1 MKHLFSLLFV
11 LGFMAIAIAQP
22 STVKEQPTSTYAIQ
36 LGVFEDN
43 VKQADFEAIRSYA
56 YIYKREGIVFVGGFL
71 TEESAEPIL
80 AKIKSR
86 GYEDA
91 FVAARSLKK
100 AKNVHIVQI
109 ATKNAGEP
117 LNWKAY
123 AKVGNLYTMPFG
135 SQVRV
140 VHGAY
145 DDIND
150 ARVKLKEIQNIGYKD
165 AFVKTVKDVQLNPV
179 TAFET
184 GNIDLTDY
192 EGAPSIASKSGQ
204 VPTSYSNAPPNSV
217 KRKSIIKLQEALKE
231 IGTYG
236 GAIDGLSG
244 KGTTTGYDKALR
256 LNRRLK
262 SFNELAQKYDGYD
275 GWEDV
280 RLLVTMTRE
289 LNIQEEVAPIT
300 ADLINNL
307 PNESLTAR
315 EQTAALDWHAA
326 TWKNLEKWSASSQYN
341 DQIYT
346 ALKVAYY
353 RALSHLEEHFAL
365 QGVRSDAAT
374 ALGVSVLRTLIG
386 NDFEGFN

>member
-1 MKHLFSLLFV
+1 
-11 LGFMAIAIAQP
+11 MATAIAQP
-22 STVKEQPTSTYAIQ
+22 STVKEQPTATYAIQ

-43 VKQADFEAIRSYA
+43 IKQADFEAIRSYA
-56 YIYKREGIVFVGGFL
+56 YVYKRDGIVFVGGFL

-80 AKIKSR
+80 AKLKAK

-100 AKNVHIVQI
+100 AKNVHIVQL

-117 LNWKAY
+117 LSWKSY
-123 AKVGNLYTMPFG
+123 AKAGRLYTMPSG
-135 SQVRV
+135 TQVRI

-150 ARVKLKEIQNIGYKD
+150 ARVKLKELQNLGFKD
-165 AFVKTVKDVQLNPV
+165 AFVKTVKDAQLNPI

-184 GNIDLTDY
+184 GGLDLSIY
-192 EGAPSIASKSGQ
+192 EDEPTVAVKSGQ
-204 VPTSYSNAPPNSV
+204 VPTSYGTVTMGSV
-217 KRKSIIKLQEALKE
+217 KRKSVIKLQEALKE

-244 KGTTTGYDKALR
+244 KGTTTGYEKALK

-262 SFNELAQKYDGYD
+262 SYEELAQKYEGYD

-280 RLLVTMTRE
+280 RLLVAMTRE
-289 LNIQEEVAPIT
+289 LNIQDEAAPIT

-307 PNESLTAR
+307 PNEALTPK
-315 EQTAALDWHAA
+315 EQTAALDWHAT
-326 TWKNLEKWSASSQYN
+326 TWKTLEKWSASSQYN

-346 ALKVAYY
+346 ALKIAYY
-353 RALSHLEEHFAL
+353 RSLTHLEEHFSL
-365 QGVRSDAAT
+365 QGIRNDAAT

-386 NDFEGFN
+386 DDLEGFN